1 MTRPRLIKRLVCFLV
16 GHDLCHYR
24 LTYRNQTRLVCRR
37 CSDPYSDT
45 LKDKFHLLKSR
56 LRQQRLRGNDEL
68 PF

>member
-24 LTYRNQTRLVCRR
+24 LTYWNQTRLGCRR
-37 CSDPYSDT
+37 CSNPHADT
-45 LKDKFHLLKSR
+45 LKDKWHLIKSR
-56 LRQQRLRGNDEL
+56 STNRTRSDDEL